1 MSPHPVLDIADTVHV
16 ERVEA
21 NFLLSSARFL
31 GLAGAAP
38 IKNSRL
44 DLH

>member
-1 MSPHPVLDIADTVHV
+1 MRLGG
-16 ERVEA
+16 
-21 NFLLSSARFL
+21 FLLSSARFL

-44 DLH
+44 DPH